1 MGETATCDVTLNMLE
16 SLLGDIQLHYEV
28 MGEVYGGPP
37 HTVYGNIPLR
47 NLGPEIAWLNLDT
60 TAGKLAGGDSDSILV
75 AINTDGLFD
84 GKYNA
89 WIILEDNFGSK
100 TIIPVSLTVD
110 TFLNGPGTT
119 DMPHYGILKAYPDPF
134 RDQTEISI
142 ILSQKTDLRLEISN
156 MQGKLIRSISSQAE
170 TGTVKNITWD
180 GKDNNGNHVPPGVYL
195 GHMIARDQS
204 YFVKLIHT
212 R

>member
-1 MGETATCDVTLNMLE
+1 MLGN
-16 SLLGDIQLHYEV
+16 LVGDIQLHYEV

-37 HTVYGNIPLR
+37 HTIYGNIPLR

-60 TAGKLAGGDSDSILV
+60 TARKLAGGISDSILV
-75 AINTDGLFD
+75 SVNTDGLVD

-100 TIIPVSLTVD
+100 AIIPVSLTVD
-110 TFLNGPGTT
+110 TFLDGPGTT
-119 DMPHYGILKAYPDPF
+119 NIPHFGILKAYPDPF

-142 ILSQKTDLRLEISN
+142 LFGQKTDLRLEISN
-156 MQGKLIRSISSQAE
+156 MQGRLIRSFSSQAE
-170 TGTVKNITWD
+170 AGAVKNIIWD

-195 GHMIARDQS
+195 GHMIAGDQS
-204 YFVKLIHT
+204 YFVKLIHS